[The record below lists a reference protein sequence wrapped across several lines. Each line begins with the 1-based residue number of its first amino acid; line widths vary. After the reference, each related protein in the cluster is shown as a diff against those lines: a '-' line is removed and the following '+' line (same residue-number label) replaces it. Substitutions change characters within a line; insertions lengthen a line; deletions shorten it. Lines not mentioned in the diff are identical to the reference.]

1 MESKKKSLTG
11 REVRLEKGKADW
23 RDQREQPQDNQL
35 PDKFKA
41 ISTTTFDLDAYQRSI
56 RRALVDVAVLIHDWP
71 GGLRLNYYVDR
82 NGCLR
87 CTRERRTVK

>member
-1 MESKKKSLTG
+1 
-11 REVRLEKGKADW
+11 
-23 RDQREQPQDNQL
+23 
-35 PDKFKA
+35 
-41 ISTTTFDLDAYQRSI
+41 
-56 RRALVDVAVLIHDWP
+56 VAVLIHDWP